1 MQPLVDTA
9 NVGLSYLDTVLQA
22 RARDGVVAKTSSR
35 LFLVGR
41 IARGTPPRDVADFF
55 RAFFTQRES
64 DATGLVMVQPAS
76 MWALVECSPEA
87 AAGLMRAVAAEL
99 SSSAAAAGALR
110 WPAAGARRGGAD
122 SDGVDQAPAASSFLV
137 DARVVAQTEDCPHRL
152 FDALYCQAA
161 APAAETVPDLENENP
176 ALLSAALYRAVVA
189 VGYAVRRVWAG
200 PAGPGALAVPASHQ
214 AGAAAAGNGVQG
226 AGECADFVARL
237 ADASPVP
244 LPSDER
250 CAAVAG
256 LSKVR
261 KGGRG

>member
-99 SSSAAAAGALR
+99 SVAAA
-110 WPAAGARRGGAD
+110 ARRGGAD
-122 SDGVDQAPAASSFLV
+122 SDGVDQAPASSFLI